1 MCVLLVVF
9 VMLALPLLLIRLPSL
24 LSFPLPPAQ
33 VLSLLRA
40 SLKTLKN
47 TVKKRKKRGKKKKKN
62 KQNHVGEEK
71 LEEQGDP

>member
-1 MCVLLVVF
+1 MIKQNTRGERKNTIGLHLDPFRVANF
-9 VMLALPLLLIRLPSL
+9 I
-24 LSFPLPPAQ
+24 

-47 TVKKRKKRGKKKKKN
+47 TVKKRKKRGKKKKNKN
-62 KQNHVGEEK
+62 KIHVGEEKK